1 MGEYARTQSFRSTR
15 WLGGTSFYAILL
27 IGVFLL
33 GFIPMWLRAEDSTS
47 ALTAAQRE
55 LGLLRAENALGAAV
69 IEARLSNYESARV
82 AASDF
87 FTALRIETDKGGDS
101 ALSPAQRAGV
111 QPLLNQRD
119 PIITM
124 LARGDPASVD
134 ELTALYA
141 AYLKVMN
148 D

>member
-1 MGEYARTQSFRSTR
+1 VAP
-15 WLGGTSFYAILL
+15 GGGHS
-27 IGVFLL
+27 
-33 GFIPMWLRAEDSTS
+33 S
-47 ALTAAQRE
+47 ALSAAQRE
-55 LGLLRAENALGAAV
+55 LGLLRAENALGASV

-87 FTALRIETDKGGDS
+87 FTALRIETDNRDS
-101 ALSPAQRAGV
+101 ALTPAQRAGV

-124 LARGDPASVD
+124 LRAGTRFRVD

-141 AYLKVMN
+141 AYSKVMN